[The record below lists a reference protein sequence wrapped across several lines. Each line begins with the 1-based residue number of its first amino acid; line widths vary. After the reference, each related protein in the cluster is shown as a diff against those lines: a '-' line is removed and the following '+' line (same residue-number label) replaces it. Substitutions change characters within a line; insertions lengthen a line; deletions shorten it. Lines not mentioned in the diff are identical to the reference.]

1 MRHSD
6 TVLAVVLELAGRDKA
21 LAEEQ
26 IKHFRHE
33 LRVVLK
39 SLDAIYGPQDE

>member
-1 MRHSD
+1 LTSLPPIALDR
-6 TVLAVVLELAGRDKA
+6 A